1 MSTTYMVR
9 EKSAFT
15 LPSIKEL
22 LDQQYSTAPILS
34 FPSYTKQDRVTKK
47 KRKRTTSEQLIK
59 LQQLYDISPLPS
71 SRERIHLGQ
80 QIDMS
85 AREVQVWFQNRRQN
99 QKKKVADI
107 SNGSSAHSSVYS
119 SSTSSVC
126 SVSDY
131 ENEFL
136 VTALLS
142 LAS

>member
-1 MSTTYMVR
+1 MVHEQPTT
-9 EKSAFT
+9 FT

-22 LDQQYSTAPILS
+22 LDQQYSTQSSPVYSNQNRGA
-34 FPSYTKQDRVTKK
+34 KK
-47 KRKRTTSEQLIK
+47 KRKRTTLEQLIK
-59 LQQLYDISPLPS
+59 LQQLYDINPLPS
-71 SRERIHLGQ
+71 LRERIHLGQ

-99 QKKKVADI
+99 QKKKTANI
-107 SNGSSAHSSVYS
+107 SNNNATYS
-119 SSTSSVC
+119 SSSSSVG
-126 SVSDY
+126 STSDN